1 MTHDATQ
8 ETYEE
13 YLRRIH
19 LEDKLKMEWKEQD
32 DQEEKKKQKDSKAL
46 LILKKMVKSFGKTL
60 IQSQLR

>member
-19 LEDKLKMEWKEQD
+19 LDDKLKMEWKESD
-32 DQEEKKKQKDSKAL
+32 EEKEKKDF
-46 LILKKMVKSFGKTL
+46 KKETN
-60 IQSQLR
+60 LRKI

>member
-19 LEDKLKMEWKEQD
+19 LEDKLKMEWKESD
-32 DQEEKKKQKDSKAL
+32 EEKEEEKDFKKE
-46 LILKKMVKSFGKTL
+46 TN
-60 IQSQLR
+60 LRKI

>member
-1 MTHDATQ
+1 MTYDATQ

-32 DQEEKKKQKDSKAL
+32 DQEEKKSKKIQKPY
-46 LILKKMVKSFGKTL
+46 
-60 IQSQLR
+60 

>member
-1 MTHDATQ
+1 MMHDATQ

-32 DQEEKKKQKDSKAL
+32 DQEEKKSKKIQKPY
-46 LILKKMVKSFGKTL
+46 
-60 IQSQLR
+60 